1 MKKSTST
8 VSILVYSFGTL
19 LTRTEVLEI
28 EKGASKIEIKKAY
41 HKVREQQQRKGD
53 PILTW
58 TGCASTPSR
67 QGRRR

>member
-8 VSILVYSFGTL
+8 VSILVYPFETL

-41 HKVREQQQRKGD
+41 HKVRKQQQRKGD
-53 PILTW
+53 PNSDPDRL
-58 TGCASTPSR
+58 R
-67 QGRRR
+67 